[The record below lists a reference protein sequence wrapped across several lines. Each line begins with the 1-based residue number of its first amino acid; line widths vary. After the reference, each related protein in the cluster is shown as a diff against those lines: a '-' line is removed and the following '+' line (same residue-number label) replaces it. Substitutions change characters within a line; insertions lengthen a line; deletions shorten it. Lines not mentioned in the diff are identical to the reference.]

1 MDFMFKCLFQAEN
14 GYLASLFGI
23 FFRSFVLSNRRRI
36 STIKFIQK
44 YNVYLQPEIE
54 IQIVSE
60 NWKMEIEKLDFVELF
75 VQNFLNY

>member
-1 MDFMFKCLFQAEN
+1 MDFMFKCLFQAED
-14 GYLASLFGI
+14 GYLASLFRI

-75 VQNFLNY
+75 VQNILNY